1 MVPSGKPVWMRK
13 ALSSIKLARSEAASS
28 MTRDR
33 VIGIGKNG
41 DSNSITE
48 RFLPFGVDREKFL
61 VCSAFMESAVFNSRQ
76 PTPSKSTA
84 TRRESAP
91 RIHRDLELHTKRR
104 DPSLL
109 G

>member
-1 MVPSGKPVWMRK
+1 MVNSGKPVWMRK
-13 ALSSIKLARSEAASS
+13 ALSSIKLAPSEAASS

-33 VIGIGKNG
+33 MIGIGKTG

-48 RFLPFGVDREKFL
+48 RFLLLKLTKRVL
-61 VCSAFMESAVFNSRQ
+61 TLQCLIESAVFSSRQ
-76 PTPSKSTA
+76 PTASKSTA